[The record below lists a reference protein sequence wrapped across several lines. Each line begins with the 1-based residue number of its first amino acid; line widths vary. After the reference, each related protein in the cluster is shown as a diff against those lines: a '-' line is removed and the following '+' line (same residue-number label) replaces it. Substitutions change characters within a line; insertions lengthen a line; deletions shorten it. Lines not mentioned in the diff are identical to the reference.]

1 MSQEAF
7 ERRHGPEWAGLER
20 TLSGLEGTEGAVD
33 QADAFPEAYRAVC
46 AELALARHRGYTA
59 SLVDRLNALALR
71 GYRQLYPGA
80 RQTGLSFAEFVTT
93 GFPRAV
99 RAEARLLGVSAALSM
114 GVGALAGWMVTRW
127 PDLVYSFLGPD
138 QVQMMESMYD
148 PTSDHFLHPRESD
161 SDVLMFGFY
170 IRNNIGISFRVFSGG
185 ILCGL
190 GSIFFLLYNG
200 LSIGAVAGHLTRI
213 GFGGTFWPF
222 VIGHSA
228 FELTAI
234 VLSGQAGLMM
244 GRAMLWPNR
253 RTRSRALAE
262 AAMAA
267 LPIVYGFAGML
278 FIAACLEAFWSSSAI
293 VPSDVKILVGS
304 ALWVGVIAYF
314 TLAGR
319 SRGP

>member
-7 ERRHGPEWAGLER
+7 ERRHEPEWRGLEEA
-20 TLSGLEGTEGAVD
+20 LADLEGRQPSSERLD
-33 QADAFPEAYRAVC
+33 RFPEAYRAIA

-59 SLVDRLNALALR
+59 ALVDRLNALALR

-80 RQTGLSFAEFVTT
+80 RRTGMSLGGFVTS

-99 RAEARLLGVSAALSM
+99 RAEARLLAVSAVLSM
-114 GVGALAGWMVTRW
+114 GVGLLAGWMVTRW

-138 QVQMMESMYD
+138 QVRMMEEMYD
-148 PTSDHFLHPRESD
+148 PGSDHFLRPRDSD
-161 SDVLMFGFY
+161 SDVLMFGYY
-170 IRNNIGISFRVFSGG
+170 IRNNIGISFRVFAGG
-185 ILCGL
+185 MLCGL
-190 GSIFFLLYNG
+190 GSIFFLFYNG
-200 LSIGAVAGHLTRI
+200 LTIGAVAGHLTRI

-244 GRAMLWPNR
+244 GRAMLWPGR

-262 AAMAA
+262 TATEA

-278 FIAACLEAFWSSSAI
+278 LLAACLEAFWSSSAL

-304 ALWVGVIAYF
+304 ALWCSVIVYF
-314 TLAGR
+314 ALAGR